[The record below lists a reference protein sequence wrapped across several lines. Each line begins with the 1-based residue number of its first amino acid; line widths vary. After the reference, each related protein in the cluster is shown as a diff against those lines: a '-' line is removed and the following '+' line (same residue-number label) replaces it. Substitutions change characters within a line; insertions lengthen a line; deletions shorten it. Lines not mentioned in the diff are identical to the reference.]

1 MGEPERNQNP
11 KRLVHTEKEQIAMA
25 TKTKKNETLTTTPE
39 ALLTEY
45 TAKLVDVMLK
55 LKPAES
61 QKDELRKQ
69 MLQHMKDNQLTEFQ
83 SNYGKVVLNPE
94 KQRKNY
100 NVEALDALI
109 NIFEKIEEIKPQ
121 TAIEMIE
128 AYCELTQVS
137 SHIAFHRNQ
146 KTQVNELT
154 ETLQPLLKLV
164 EQMSIAYE
172 QVDTL
177 TSEKNQIRNQI
188 WSQMHEHQL
197 DQFVSNYG
205 KIILVPEKERVFYDT
220 QKVDTLLE
228 LLKKS
233 EATLQGKWIATL
245 LKQARQS
252 MKIRSHIAFYPQTE
266 TN

>member
-1 MGEPERNQNP
+1 
-11 KRLVHTEKEQIAMA
+11 MA

-39 ALLTEY
+39 ALLNEY
-45 TAKLVDVMLK
+45 TAKLVDVMLM

-61 QKDELRKQ
+61 QKNELRKQ
-69 MLQHMKDNQLTEFQ
+69 MLQQMKDNQLTEFQ

-100 NVEALDALI
+100 KVEALDALI
-109 NIFEKIEEIKPQ
+109 NIFNTIEEIKPQ
-121 TAIEMIE
+121 TAIQMIE
-128 AYCELTQVS
+128 THYELTKIS
-137 SHIAFHRNQ
+137 SHIAFYRNQ
-146 KTQVNELT
+146 KTPQVNELT
-154 ETLQPLLKLV
+154 ETLQQTLLECV
-164 EQMSIAYE
+164 AQMSIAYQ

-177 TSEKNQIRNQI
+177 ESEKDQIRNQI
-188 WSQMHEHQL
+188 WSQMREHQL
-197 DQFVSNYG
+197 DQFVSHYG
-205 KIILVPEKERVFYDT
+205 KIVLVPEKERVFYDT
-220 QKVDTLLE
+220 QKVDNLLE

-233 EATLQGKWIATL
+233 ETTLQGKWIATL